1 MWKTIH
7 AVFRTEWLGRN
18 PQATD
23 FIVLIQYYVSFWNT
37 STGNQSQF
45 LVHTT
50 VTLGPTCSLVLAY
63 ILFRSWIFTSGLQ
76 FKMFFIRQYK
86 QSAWCALAT
95 IFVVAKCLAR
105 MYISLQP
112 VCFFAPCRV
121 PSLFCL
127 CIRAISL
134 KFVLEPKGQISIKL
148 WSAGKSI
155 YRVLAAQQPDYRI
168 WNTFCGTC
176 PRHTAVSKF
185 LCFLVIYMNLKDI
198 MKDCFL

>member
-1 MWKTIH
+1 MIIYIKTIQELVIECTCREFSREFSFVETCSCFLYQLIFPKIWHILWKTIH

-23 FIVLIQYYVSFWNT
+23 FIVLIQYYVSFWNA

-76 FKMFFIRQYK
+76 FKMFFIWYNK
-86 QSAWCALAT
+86 QSAWCTLAT
-95 IFVVAKCLAR
+95 IFLVAKCLAR

-112 VCFFAPCRV
+112 VCFLLRAECHHCFAC
-121 PSLFCL
+121 
-127 CIRAISL
+127 A
-134 KFVLEPKGQISIKL
+134 LEPLVWNLFWNPKD
-148 WSAGKSI
+148 KSLLNCDQLENLFI
-155 YRVLAAQQPDYRI
+155 VL
-168 WNTFCGTC
+168 
-176 PRHTAVSKF
+176 
-185 LCFLVIYMNLKDI
+185 
-198 MKDCFL
+198 